1 MVSIWWLIATFFV
14 GGCAGMLLI
23 VLMQMSGGLPN
34 KSTPIPDQ
42 DLDLSLD
49 LNPTQW

>member
-1 MVSIWWLIATFFV
+1 MVSIWWLVATFLV

-23 VLMQMSGGLPN
+23 ALMRMSGGVPEQPRNMPELE
-34 KSTPIPDQ
+34 
-42 DLDLSLD
+42 LD